1 MIKGQTRFLV
11 LLFDRSLILFFQFS
25 DVSLKYSNL
34 FPVGNFIF
42 KVDNRNIRAKCEICS
57 KSAIRT
63 PKRPNCRRFDVFIV
77 NFEHISNAR

>member
-42 KVDNRNIRAKCEICS
+42 KLTIETLEQSVKYVQS
-57 KSAIRT
+57 
-63 PKRPNCRRFDVFIV
+63 
-77 NFEHISNAR
+77 